1 MNLSKEE
8 RDAIEYLENDIVMNR
23 EKYKEV
29 ERKGEPTG
37 YGTMHDIYKL
47 NICEYSIIL
56 NLIKKLQTKID
67 NKDKIINEMA
77 SYISNLDVDE
87 DICKKVKISSC
98 ADETSVPASCCI
110 DCIKQYFEK
119 KVEEGK

>member
-47 NICEYSIIL
+47 NICEYLIIL

-67 NKDKIINEMA
+67 NKDKMINEMVN
-77 SYISNLDVDE
+77 YIEEMECSGD
-87 DICKKVKISSC
+87 CK
-98 ADETSVPASCCI
+98 P
-110 DCIKQYFEK
+110 CIKQYFEK
-119 KVEEGK
+119 KVEE